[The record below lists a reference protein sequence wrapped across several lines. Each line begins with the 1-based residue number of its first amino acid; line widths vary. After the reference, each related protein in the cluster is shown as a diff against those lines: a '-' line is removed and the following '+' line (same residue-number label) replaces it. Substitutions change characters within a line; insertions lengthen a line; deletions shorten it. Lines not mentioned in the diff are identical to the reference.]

1 MRGSMRGRHR
11 VRDVVSEL
19 HSPAA
24 VPADAERLARLNAL
38 LELVADR
45 NTFQRSRLGGLV
57 PLDSLDGL
65 ATLPFTT
72 KDDLVSDQAAN
83 PPFGTNL
90 TYPLDHYTH
99 LHQTS
104 GTSGTT
110 LRVLDTPEDWAWW
123 RRNLGIVFRASG
135 IGPGD
140 RVALAYSF
148 GPYIQFWASYEG
160 AQDVGAMVIAL
171 GGMDSLQR
179 LQTIRDYGAT
189 ALLCTPTY
197 AVHLARVAEQH
208 DLSDALATVERV
220 VCTGE
225 PGASIASVRRQI
237 QLGWGARCLDH
248 AGLSEVGSFAYPC
261 DSCGGMHLREDD
273 FVTEV
278 IDPETGEAVPDGATG
293 ELVVTALARTGF
305 PVIRYRTG
313 DVVER
318 HPVDC
323 GAGHPGR
330 WLPQGILG
338 RSDDM
343 VVIRGMNV
351 FPSAIEQ
358 ILREFEAVGE
368 FRITFYR
375 EPTAMDEVKLEVELA
390 RPIEARAIQAQLRQ
404 TLGLR
409 VRIVPLKPG
418 ILPTQV
424 GKARRVADLRPMP
437 PATLSRRKA

>member
-1 MRGSMRGRHR
+1 VRGVVAEPSMP
-11 VRDVVSEL
+11 VT
-19 HSPAA
+19 
-24 VPADAERLARLNAL
+24 VPEDAERLARLNAL
-38 LELVADR
+38 LAQVAET
-45 NTFQRSRLGGLV
+45 NPFQRDRLRGLV
-57 PLDSLDGL
+57 PLDSLDAI

-72 KDDLVSDQAAN
+72 KDDLVADQAAN

-90 TYPLDHYTH
+90 TFPLEHYTH

-123 RRNLGIVFRASG
+123 RRNIGVVFRAAG
-135 IGPGD
+135 VGADD

-179 LQTIRDYGAT
+179 LQTIRDYRAT
-189 ALLCTPTY
+189 TLLCTPTY
-197 AVHLARVAEQH
+197 AVHLARVAEHH
-208 DLSDALATVERV
+208 DLGAALGSVKRV

-261 DSCGGMHLREDD
+261 ASCGGMHLREDE
-273 FVTEV
+273 FVAE
-278 IDPETGEAVPDGATG
+278 ILDPETGEPVPDGATG
-293 ELVVTALARTGF
+293 ELVVSALGRRGF

-313 DVVER
+313 DIVEA

-323 GAGHPGR
+323 GAGHAGR

-351 FPSAIEQ
+351 FPSAVEQ
-358 ILREFEAVGE
+358 ILREFEGVGE
-368 FRITFYR
+368 FRITFYSD
-375 EPTAMDEVKLEVELA
+375 PAAMDEVKLEVELA

-418 ILPTQV
+418 ILPPQV
-424 GKARRVADLRPMP
+424 GKARRVADLRPKP
-437 PATLSRRKA
+437 PEALSRRES

>member
-1 MRGSMRGRHR
+1 
-11 VRDVVSEL
+11 VVADQ
-19 HSPAA
+19 HPAVV
-24 VPADAERLARLNAL
+24 VPADAERLRQLNDLLERIVATNAFQRARL
-38 LELVADR
+38 E
-45 NTFQRSRLGGLV
+45 GLV
-57 PLDSLDGL
+57 PLASLDDL
-65 ATLPFTT
+65 ASLPFTT
-72 KDDLVSDQAAN
+72 KDDLVADQAAH

-90 TYPLDHYTH
+90 TYPLERYTH

-104 GTSGTT
+104 GTTGVT

-123 RRNLGIVFRASG
+123 RRCLGVVFAAAG
-135 IGPGD
+135 VGPAD

-160 AQDVGAMVIAL
+160 AQDVGAMVIPL

-179 LQTIRDYGAT
+179 LHTIRDYGAT
-189 ALLCTPTY
+189 TLLCTPTY
-197 AVHLARVAEQH
+197 AVHLARVAEQN
-208 DLSDALATVERV
+208 DLCDALKSVERV

-225 PGASIASVRRQI
+225 PGASIPSVRRQI
-237 QLGWGARCLDH
+237 QLGWGARCHDH
-248 AGLSEVGSFAYPC
+248 AGLTEVGSFGYPC
-261 DSCGGMHLREDD
+261 DGCGGLHLREDE
-273 FVTEV
+273 FVTE
-278 IDPETGEAVPDGATG
+278 ILDPETGEPVEDGESG

-313 DVVER
+313 DIVER
-318 HPVDC
+318 RPEPC
-323 GAGHPGR
+323 GSGHAGR

-338 RSDDM
+338 RTDDM

-358 ILREFEAVGE
+358 ILRDFEGVGE
-368 FRITFYR
+368 FRITFYS

-390 RPIEARAIQAQLRQ
+390 RPLEARAIQAQLRQ

-418 ILPTQV
+418 ILPSQV
-424 GKARRVADLRPMP
+424 GKARRVADLRPARP
-437 PATLSRRKA
+437 VTLSGQEGSR

>member
-1 MRGSMRGRHR
+1 
-11 VRDVVSEL
+11 VVADP
-19 HSPAA
+19 HPAVA
-24 VPADAERLARLNAL
+24 VPADAERLQRLNDL
-38 LELVADR
+38 LGLVAEH
-45 NTFQRSRLGGLV
+45 NAFQRERLAGLV
-57 PLDSLDGL
+57 PLERLDDL
-65 ATLPFTT
+65 ARLPFTT
-72 KDDLVSDQAAN
+72 KDDLVADQAAH

-90 TYPLDHYTH
+90 TYPLPRYTH

-104 GTSGTT
+104 GTTGVT

-123 RRNLGIVFRASG
+123 RLNLGIVFRSAG
-135 IGPGD
+135 LGPDD

-179 LQTIRDYGAT
+179 LVTMRDYGAT
-189 ALLCTPTY
+189 TLLCTPTY
-197 AVHLARVAEQH
+197 AVHLARVAEQN
-208 DLSDALATVERV
+208 DLADALRSVERV

-225 PGASIASVRRQI
+225 PGASIPSVRRQI
-237 QLGWGARCLDH
+237 QLGWGARCHDH
-248 AGLSEVGSFAYPC
+248 AGLSEVGSFGYPC
-261 DSCGGMHLREDD
+261 NGCGGMHLREDE
-273 FVTEV
+273 FIAE
-278 IDPETGEAVPDGATG
+278 ILDPRSGEPVRDGETG
-293 ELVVTALARTGF
+293 ELVVTALGRTGF

-313 DVVER
+313 DIVER
-318 HPVDC
+318 HAEPC
-323 GAGHPGR
+323 GSNHAGR

-358 ILREFEAVGE
+358 ILREFEGVGE
-368 FRITFYR
+368 FRITFYS

-390 RPIEARAIQAQLRQ
+390 RPLEARAIQAQLRQ

-418 ILPTQV
+418 ILPTQI
-424 GKARRVADLRPMP
+424 GKARRVADLRPP
-437 PATLSRRKA
+437 RTATLSGRTVER

>member
-1 MRGSMRGRHR
+1 VASESHP
-11 VRDVVSEL
+11 VV
-19 HSPAA
+19 A
-24 VPADAERLARLNAL
+24 VPADAERLRRLNDLLGLVAERNAFQRARLA
-38 LELVADR
+38 
-45 NTFQRSRLGGLV
+45 GLV
-57 PLDSLDGL
+57 PLERLEDL
-65 ATLPFTT
+65 ARLPFTT
-72 KDDLVSDQAAN
+72 KDDLVADQAAS
-83 PPFGTNL
+83 PPYGTNL
-90 TYPLDHYTH
+90 TFPLERYTH

-104 GTSGTT
+104 GTTGAT

-123 RRNLGIVFRASG
+123 RRNLGIVFRAAG
-135 IGPGD
+135 VGPAD

-148 GPYIQFWASYEG
+148 GPYIQFWGSYEG

-171 GGMDSLQR
+171 GGMDSPQR
-179 LQTIRDYGAT
+179 LTTIRDYGAT
-189 ALLCTPTY
+189 TLLCTPTY
-197 AVHLARVAEQH
+197 AIHLARIAEQN
-208 DLSDALATVERV
+208 DLRDALAPVERV

-261 DSCGGMHLREDD
+261 DGCGGMHLREDE
-273 FVTEV
+273 FVAE
-278 IDPETGEAVPDGATG
+278 ILDPETGEPVADGETG
-293 ELVVTALARTGF
+293 ELVVTALARAGF

-313 DVVER
+313 DIVER
-318 HPVDC
+318 NAEPC
-323 GAGHPGR
+323 GARHPGR

-358 ILREFEAVGE
+358 TLREFEGVGE
-368 FRITFYR
+368 FRITFYS

-390 RPIEARAIQAQLRQ
+390 RPLEARAIQAQLRQ

-418 ILPTQV
+418 ILPVQV
-424 GKARRVADLRPMP
+424 GKARRVADLRPP
-437 PATLSRRKA
+437 LAERRARQEA

>member
-1 MRGSMRGRHR
+1 
-11 VRDVVSEL
+11 V
-19 HSPAA
+19 A
-24 VPADAERLARLNAL
+24 VPAEAERLRRLNDLLAL
-38 LELVADR
+38 VVEH
-45 NTFQRSRLGGLV
+45 NPFQRDRLGDDV
-57 PLDSLDGL
+57 PLRSLEDL
-65 ATLPFTT
+65 ADLPFTT
-72 KDDLVSDQAAN
+72 KDDLVADQAAH
-83 PPFGTNL
+83 PPYGTNL
-90 TYPLDHYTH
+90 TYPLERYTH

-104 GTSGTT
+104 GTTGQT

-123 RRNLGIVFRASG
+123 RRNLGIVFRSAG
-135 IGPGD
+135 VGPED

-179 LQTIRDYGAT
+179 LTTIRDYGAT
-189 ALLCTPTY
+189 TLLCTPTY
-197 AVHLARVAEQH
+197 AVHLARVADQNGLAE
-208 DLSDALATVERV
+208 ALATVDKV

-261 DSCGGMHLREDD
+261 DGCGGMHLREDE
-273 FVTEV
+273 FVAE
-278 IDPETGEAVPDGATG
+278 ILDPETGEPVADGETG
-293 ELVVTALARTGF
+293 ELVVTALARAGF

-313 DVVER
+313 DIVER
-318 HPVDC
+318 HAEPC
-323 GAGHPGR
+323 GARHPGR

-358 ILREFEAVGE
+358 TLREFEGVGE
-368 FRITFYR
+368 FRITFYS

-390 RPIEARAIQAQLRQ
+390 RPLEARAIQAQLRQ

-418 ILPTQV
+418 ILPVQV
-424 GKARRVADLRPMP
+424 GKARRVADLRPP
-437 PATLSRRKA
+437 RVERRARQEA